1 MAIQKIVSSSFH
13 HKNHFKIQK
22 KSKKTLYVTLFL
34 TLFFALMELFGGLF
48 SNSLSL
54 VGDSFHMFSDV
65 LALGASMV
73 AIYFETKKPTEKFTY
88 GFLRLEVIVAFL
100 NGIVL
105 IFIATGMIYE
115 SVIRFFHPREID
127 FGSMFFIALIG
138 LIFNIV
144 ITWILFSS
152 TKKENNINI
161 KSAMLH
167 FLGDLL
173 NSVGVII
180 SSIIIYFTDFVYI
193 DIIMSIII
201 SVIVFIGGY
210 RIAKEAFF
218 ILMEAV
224 PSEVSLE
231 ILKNEIL
238 SIDGIENIHEL
249 HVWKNDN
256 EEISLTAHI
265 LLNNYE
271 RYNNYRIVNE
281 IKEKLSAHNILHM
294 TIQIENT
301 GINIHHSE

>member
-1 MAIQKIVSSSFH
+1 MTVQEMVSGSFH
-13 HKNHFKIQK
+13 HRNHFKIQK

-73 AIYFETKKPTEKFTY
+73 AIYFEAKKPTEKFTY
-88 GFLRLEVIVAFL
+88 GFLRLEVVVAFL
-100 NGIVL
+100 NGIILML
-105 IFIATGMIYE
+105 IAAGMIYE
-115 SVIRFFHPREID
+115 SVIRFFNPREID

-180 SSIIIYFTDFVYI
+180 SSIIIYFTNFIYI
-193 DIIMSIII
+193 DIIMSVVI
-201 SVIVFIGGY
+201 SVIIFTGGY
-210 RIAKEAFF
+210 KISKEAFF

-224 PSEVSLE
+224 PSEVDLNM
-231 ILKNEIL
+231 LRNEL
-238 SIDGIENIHEL
+238 LNIDGIKNIHEL

-256 EEISLTAHI
+256 EEISFTAHI
-265 LLNNYE
+265 LLDNYE
-271 RYNNYRIVNE
+271 KHNNYRIINE
-281 IKEKLSAHNILHM
+281 IKQKLAVYDIFHM
-294 TIQIENT
+294 TVQIENT
-301 GINIHHSE
+301 GINVH

>member
-1 MAIQKIVSSSFH
+1 MTVQEMVSGSFH
-13 HKNHFKIQK
+13 HRNHFKIQK

-73 AIYFETKKPTEKFTY
+73 AIYFEAKKPTEKFTY
-88 GFLRLEVIVAFL
+88 GFLRLEVVVAFL
-100 NGIVL
+100 NGIILML
-105 IFIATGMIYE
+105 ISVGMIYE
-115 SVIRFFHPREID
+115 SVIRFFNPREID

-180 SSIIIYFTDFVYI
+180 SSIIIYFTNFVYI
-193 DIIMSIII
+193 DIIMSVVI
-201 SVIVFIGGY
+201 SVIIFTGGY
-210 RIAKEAFF
+210 KISKEAFF

-224 PSEVSLE
+224 PSEVDLNM
-231 ILKNEIL
+231 LRNEL
-238 SIDGIENIHEL
+238 LNIDGIKNIHEL

-256 EEISLTAHI
+256 EEISFTAHI
-265 LLNNYE
+265 LLDNYE
-271 RYNNYRIVNE
+271 KHNNYRIINE
-281 IKEKLSAHNILHM
+281 IKEKLAVYDIFHM
-294 TIQIENT
+294 TVQIENT
-301 GINIHHSE
+301 GINVH

>member
-1 MAIQKIVSSSFH
+1 MTVQEMVGSSFH
-13 HKNHFKIQK
+13 HRNHFKIQK

-73 AIYFETKKPTEKFTY
+73 AIYFEAKKPTEKFTY
-88 GFLRLEVIVAFL
+88 GFLRLEVVVAFL

-105 IFIATGMIYE
+105 MLISVGMIYE
-115 SVIRFFHPREID
+115 SVIRFFNPKEID
-127 FGSMFFIALIG
+127 FGSMFFISLAG

-180 SSIIIYFTDFVYI
+180 SSIIIYFTNFVYI
-193 DIIMSIII
+193 DIIMSVVI
-201 SVIVFIGGY
+201 SVIIFTGGY
-210 RIAKEAFF
+210 KISKEAFF

-224 PSEVSLE
+224 PSEVDLNTLRKE
-231 ILKNEIL
+231 LLN
-238 SIDGIENIHEL
+238 IDGIKNIHEL

-256 EEISLTAHI
+256 EEISFTAHI
-265 LLNNYE
+265 LLDNYE
-271 RYNNYRIVNE
+271 KHNNYRIINE
-281 IKEKLSAHNILHM
+281 IKEKLTVYDIFHM
-294 TIQIENT
+294 TVQIENT
-301 GINIHHSE
+301 GINVH

>member
-1 MAIQKIVSSSFH
+1 MTVQEMVGSSFH
-13 HKNHFKIQK
+13 HRNHFKIQK

-73 AIYFETKKPTEKFTY
+73 AIYFEAKKPTEKFTY
-88 GFLRLEVIVAFL
+88 GFLRLEVVVAFL

-105 IFIATGMIYE
+105 MLIAAGMIYE
-115 SVIRFFHPREID
+115 SVIRFFNPRKID
-127 FGSMFFIALIG
+127 FGSMFFIALVG

-173 NSVGVII
+173 NSVGVVI
-180 SSIIIYFTDFVYI
+180 SSIIIYFTNFVYI
-193 DIIMSIII
+193 DIIMSVVI
-201 SVIVFIGGY
+201 SVIIFIGGY
-210 RIAKEAFF
+210 KISKEAFF

-224 PSEVSLE
+224 PSEVDLNM
-231 ILKNEIL
+231 LRNEL
-238 SIDGIENIHEL
+238 LNIDGIKNIHEL

-256 EEISLTAHI
+256 EEISFTAHI
-265 LLNNYE
+265 LLDNYE
-271 RYNNYRIVNE
+271 KHNNYRIINE
-281 IKEKLSAHNILHM
+281 IKQKLAVYDIFHM
-294 TIQIENT
+294 TVQIENT
-301 GINIHHSE
+301 GINVH

>member
-1 MAIQKIVSSSFH
+1 MTVQEMVGSSFH
-13 HKNHFKIQK
+13 HRNHFKIQK

-73 AIYFETKKPTEKFTY
+73 AIYFEAKKPTEKFTY
-88 GFLRLEVIVAFL
+88 GFLRLEVVVAFL
-100 NGIVL
+100 NGIILML
-105 IFIATGMIYE
+105 ISVGMIYE
-115 SVIRFFHPREID
+115 SVIRFFNPKEID
-127 FGSMFFIALIG
+127 FGSMFFISLVG

-193 DIIMSIII
+193 DIIMSVVI
-201 SVIVFIGGY
+201 SVIIFTGGY
-210 RIAKEAFF
+210 KISKEAFF

-224 PSEVSLE
+224 PSEIDLNT
-231 ILKNEIL
+231 LRNEL
-238 SIDGIENIHEL
+238 LNIDGIKNIHEL

-256 EEISLTAHI
+256 EEISFTAHI
-265 LLNNYE
+265 LLDNYE
-271 RYNNYRIVNE
+271 KHNNYRIINE
-281 IKEKLSAHNILHM
+281 IKQKLAVYDIFHM
-294 TIQIENT
+294 TVQIENT
-301 GINIHHSE
+301 GINVH

>member
-1 MAIQKIVSSSFH
+1 MTVQEMVSGSFH
-13 HKNHFKIQK
+13 HRNHFKIQK

-73 AIYFETKKPTEKFTY
+73 AIYFEAKKPTEKFTY
-88 GFLRLEVIVAFL
+88 GFLRLEVVVAFL

-105 IFIATGMIYE
+105 MLISVGMIYE
-115 SVIRFFHPREID
+115 SVIRFFNPREID

-180 SSIIIYFTDFVYI
+180 SSIIIYFTNFVYI
-193 DIIMSIII
+193 DIIMSVVI
-201 SVIVFIGGY
+201 SVIIFTGGY
-210 RIAKEAFF
+210 KISKEAFF

-224 PSEVSLE
+224 PSEVDLNTLRKE
-231 ILKNEIL
+231 LLN
-238 SIDGIENIHEL
+238 IDGIKNIHEL

-256 EEISLTAHI
+256 EEISFTAHI
-265 LLNNYE
+265 LLDNYE
-271 RYNNYRIVNE
+271 KHNNYRIINE
-281 IKEKLSAHNILHM
+281 IKEKLAVYDIFHM
-294 TIQIENT
+294 TVQIENT
-301 GINIHHSE
+301 GINVH

>member
-1 MAIQKIVSSSFH
+1 MTVQEMVGSSFH
-13 HKNHFKIQK
+13 HRNHFKIQK

-73 AIYFETKKPTEKFTY
+73 AIYFEAKKSTEKFTY
-88 GFLRLEVIVAFL
+88 GFLRLEVVVAFL

-105 IFIATGMIYE
+105 MLIAVGMIYE
-115 SVIRFFHPREID
+115 SVIRFFNPREID

-180 SSIIIYFTDFVYI
+180 SSIIIYFTDFMYI
-193 DIIMSIII
+193 DIIMSVVI
-201 SVIVFIGGY
+201 SVIIFTGGY
-210 RIAKEAFF
+210 KISKEAFF

-224 PSEVSLE
+224 PSEVDLNT
-231 ILKNEIL
+231 LRNEL
-238 SIDGIENIHEL
+238 LNIDGIKNIHEL

-256 EEISLTAHI
+256 EEISFTAHI
-265 LLNNYE
+265 LLDNYE
-271 RYNNYRIVNE
+271 KHNNYRIINE
-281 IKEKLSAHNILHM
+281 IKEKLTVYDIFHM
-294 TIQIENT
+294 TAQIENT
-301 GINIHHSE
+301 GINIH

>member
-1 MAIQKIVSSSFH
+1 MTVQEMVGSSFH
-13 HKNHFKIQK
+13 HRNHFKIQK

-73 AIYFETKKPTEKFTY
+73 AIYFEAKKSTEKFTY
-88 GFLRLEVIVAFL
+88 GFLRLEVVVAFL

-105 IFIATGMIYE
+105 MLIAVGMIYE
-115 SVIRFFHPREID
+115 SVIRFFNPREID

-173 NSVGVII
+173 NSVGVVI
-180 SSIIIYFTDFVYI
+180 SSIIIYFTNFIYI
-193 DIIMSIII
+193 DIIMSVVI
-201 SVIVFIGGY
+201 SVIIFIGGY
-210 RIAKEAFF
+210 KISKEAFF

-224 PSEVSLE
+224 PSEINLNT
-231 ILKNEIL
+231 LRNEL
-238 SIDGIENIHEL
+238 LNIDGIKNIHEL

-256 EEISLTAHI
+256 EEISFTAHI
-265 LLNNYE
+265 LLDNYE
-271 RYNNYRIVNE
+271 KHNNYRIINE
-281 IKEKLSAHNILHM
+281 IKEKLTVYDIFHM
-294 TIQIENT
+294 TVQIENT
-301 GINIHHSE
+301 GINVH

>member
-1 MAIQKIVSSSFH
+1 MTVQKMVSGSFH
-13 HKNHFKIQK
+13 HRNHFKIQK

-73 AIYFETKKPTEKFTY
+73 AIYFEAKKPTEKFTY
-88 GFLRLEVIVAFL
+88 GFLRLEVVVAFL

-105 IFIATGMIYE
+105 MLIAVGMIYE
-115 SVIRFFHPREID
+115 SVIRFFNPREID

-180 SSIIIYFTDFVYI
+180 SSIIIYFTNFVYI
-193 DIIMSIII
+193 DIIMSVLI
-201 SVIVFIGGY
+201 SVIIFTGGY
-210 RIAKEAFF
+210 KISKEAFF

-224 PSEVSLE
+224 PSEINLSALR
-231 ILKNEIL
+231 NEL
-238 SIDGIENIHEL
+238 LNIDGIKNIHEF
-249 HVWKNDN
+249 HIWKNDN
-256 EEISLTAHI
+256 EEISFTAHI
-265 LLNNYE
+265 LLDNYE
-271 RYNNYRIVNE
+271 KHNNYRIINE
-281 IKEKLSAHNILHM
+281 IKQKLALYDIFHM
-294 TIQIENT
+294 TVQIENT
-301 GINIHHSE
+301 GINVH

>member
-1 MAIQKIVSSSFH
+1 MTVQEMVGSSFH
-13 HKNHFKIQK
+13 HRNHFKIQK

-73 AIYFETKKPTEKFTY
+73 AIYFEAKKPTEKFTY
-88 GFLRLEVIVAFL
+88 GFLRLEVVVAFL

-105 IFIATGMIYE
+105 MLIAVGMIYE
-115 SVIRFFHPREID
+115 SVIRFFNPREID
-127 FGSMFFIALIG
+127 FGSMFFIALVG

-173 NSVGVII
+173 NSVGVVI
-180 SSIIIYFTDFVYI
+180 SSIIIYFTNFIYI
-193 DIIMSIII
+193 DIIMSVVI
-201 SVIVFIGGY
+201 SVIIFTGGY
-210 RIAKEAFF
+210 KISKEAFF

-224 PSEVSLE
+224 PSEVDLNM
-231 ILKNEIL
+231 LRNEL
-238 SIDGIENIHEL
+238 LNIDGIKNIHEF
-249 HVWKNDN
+249 HIWKNDN
-256 EEISLTAHI
+256 EEISFTAHI
-265 LLNNYE
+265 LLDNYE
-271 RYNNYRIVNE
+271 KHNNYRIINE
-281 IKEKLSAHNILHM
+281 IKQKLAVYDIFHM
-294 TIQIENT
+294 TVQIENT
-301 GINIHHSE
+301 GINVH

>member
-1 MAIQKIVSSSFH
+1 MTVREMVGSSFH
-13 HKNHFKIQK
+13 HRNHFKIQK

-73 AIYFETKKPTEKFTY
+73 AIYFEAKKPTEKFTY
-88 GFLRLEVIVAFL
+88 GFLRLEVVVAFL

-105 IFIATGMIYE
+105 MLISVGMIYE
-115 SVIRFFHPREID
+115 SVIRFFNPREID

-180 SSIIIYFTDFVYI
+180 SSIIIYFTNFVYI
-193 DIIMSIII
+193 DIIMSVVI
-201 SVIVFIGGY
+201 SVIIFIGGY
-210 RIAKEAFF
+210 KISKEAFF

-224 PSEVSLE
+224 PSEIDLNTLRKE
-231 ILKNEIL
+231 LLN
-238 SIDGIENIHEL
+238 IDGIKNIHEL

-256 EEISLTAHI
+256 EEISFTAHI
-265 LLNNYE
+265 LLDNYE
-271 RYNNYRIVNE
+271 KHNNYRIINE
-281 IKEKLSAHNILHM
+281 IKEKLTVYDIFHM
-294 TIQIENT
+294 TVQIENT
-301 GINIHHSE
+301 GINVH

>member
-1 MAIQKIVSSSFH
+1 
-13 HKNHFKIQK
+13 
-22 KSKKTLYVTLFL
+22 
-34 TLFFALMELFGGLF
+34 
-48 SNSLSL
+48 
-54 VGDSFHMFSDV
+54 
-65 LALGASMV
+65 
-73 AIYFETKKPTEKFTY
+73 
-88 GFLRLEVIVAFL
+88 
-100 NGIVL
+100 
-105 IFIATGMIYE
+105 
-115 SVIRFFHPREID
+115 
-127 FGSMFFIALIG
+127 
-138 LIFNIV
+138 
-144 ITWILFSS
+144 
-152 TKKENNINI
+152 
-161 KSAMLH
+161 MLH

-231 ILKNEIL
+231 TLKNEIL

-281 IKEKLSAHNILHM
+281 IKEKMSAHNILHM
-294 TIQIENT
+294 TVQIEDT
-301 GINIHHSE
+301 EINIHHSE

>member
-1 MAIQKIVSSSFH
+1 MTVQEMVSGSFH
-13 HKNHFKIQK
+13 HRNHFKIQK

-73 AIYFETKKPTEKFTY
+73 AIYFEAKKPTEKFTY
-88 GFLRLEVIVAFL
+88 GFLRLEVVVAFL

-105 IFIATGMIYE
+105 MLISVGMIYE
-115 SVIRFFHPREID
+115 SVIRFFNPREID
-127 FGSMFFIALIG
+127 FRSMFFIALIG

-180 SSIIIYFTDFVYI
+180 SSIIIYFTNFVYI
-193 DIIMSIII
+193 DIIMSVVI
-201 SVIVFIGGY
+201 SVIIFIGGY
-210 RIAKEAFF
+210 KISKEAFF

-224 PSEVSLE
+224 PSEIDLNT
-231 ILKNEIL
+231 LRNEL
-238 SIDGIENIHEL
+238 LNIDGIKNIHEL

-256 EEISLTAHI
+256 EEISFTAHI
-265 LLNNYE
+265 LLDNYE
-271 RYNNYRIVNE
+271 KHNNYRIINE
-281 IKEKLSAHNILHM
+281 IKEKLAVYDIFHM
-294 TIQIENT
+294 TVQIENT
-301 GINIHHSE
+301 GINVH

>member
-1 MAIQKIVSSSFH
+1 MTVQEMVGSSFH
-13 HKNHFKIQK
+13 HRNHFKIQK

-73 AIYFETKKPTEKFTY
+73 AIYFEAKKPTEKFTY
-88 GFLRLEVIVAFL
+88 GFLRLEVVVAFL
-100 NGIVL
+100 NGIILML
-105 IFIATGMIYE
+105 IAAGMIYE
-115 SVIRFFHPREID
+115 SVIRFFNPRKID
-127 FGSMFFIALIG
+127 FGSMFFIALVG

-173 NSVGVII
+173 NSVGVVI
-180 SSIIIYFTDFVYI
+180 SSIIIYFTNFIYI
-193 DIIMSIII
+193 DIIMSVVI
-201 SVIVFIGGY
+201 SVIIFTGGY
-210 RIAKEAFF
+210 KISKEAFF

-224 PSEVSLE
+224 PSEINLSALR
-231 ILKNEIL
+231 NEL
-238 SIDGIENIHEL
+238 LNIDGIKNIHEL

-256 EEISLTAHI
+256 EEISFTAHI
-265 LLNNYE
+265 LLDNYE
-271 RYNNYRIVNE
+271 KHNNYRIINE
-281 IKEKLSAHNILHM
+281 IKEKLAVYDIFHM
-294 TIQIENT
+294 TVQIENT
-301 GINIHHSE
+301 GINVH

>member
-1 MAIQKIVSSSFH
+1 MTVQEMVSGSFH
-13 HKNHFKIQK
+13 HRNHFKIQK

-73 AIYFETKKPTEKFTY
+73 AIYFEAKKPTEKFTY
-88 GFLRLEVIVAFL
+88 GFLRLEVVVAFL

-105 IFIATGMIYE
+105 MLISVGMIYE
-115 SVIRFFHPREID
+115 SVIRFFNPKEID
-127 FGSMFFIALIG
+127 FGSMFFISLVG

-180 SSIIIYFTDFVYI
+180 SSIIIYFTNFVYI
-193 DIIMSIII
+193 DIIMSVVI
-201 SVIVFIGGY
+201 SVIIFTGGY
-210 RIAKEAFF
+210 KISKEAFF

-224 PSEVSLE
+224 PSEVDLNT
-231 ILKNEIL
+231 LRNEL
-238 SIDGIENIHEL
+238 LNIDGIKNIHEL
-249 HVWKNDN
+249 HIWKNDN
-256 EEISLTAHI
+256 EEISFTAHI
-265 LLNNYE
+265 LLDNYE
-271 RYNNYRIVNE
+271 KHNNYRIINE
-281 IKEKLSAHNILHM
+281 IKEKLAVYDIFHM
-294 TIQIENT
+294 TVQIENT
-301 GINIHHSE
+301 GINVH

>member
-1 MAIQKIVSSSFH
+1 MTVQKMVSGSFH
-13 HKNHFKIQK
+13 HRNHFKIQK

-73 AIYFETKKPTEKFTY
+73 AIYFEAKKPTEKFTY
-88 GFLRLEVIVAFL
+88 GFLRLEVVVAFL

-105 IFIATGMIYE
+105 MLIAVGMIYE
-115 SVIRFFHPREID
+115 SVIRFFNPREID

-180 SSIIIYFTDFVYI
+180 SSIIIYFTNFVYI
-193 DIIMSIII
+193 DIIMSVLI
-201 SVIVFIGGY
+201 SVIIFTGGY
-210 RIAKEAFF
+210 KISKEAFF
-218 ILMEAV
+218 ILMEVV
-224 PSEVSLE
+224 PSEVDLNM
-231 ILKNEIL
+231 LRNEL
-238 SIDGIENIHEL
+238 LNIDGIKNIHEF
-249 HVWKNDN
+249 HIWKNDN
-256 EEISLTAHI
+256 EEISFTAHI
-265 LLNNYE
+265 LLDNYE
-271 RYNNYRIVNE
+271 KHNNYRIINE
-281 IKEKLSAHNILHM
+281 IKEKLAVYDIFHM
-294 TIQIENT
+294 TVQIENT
-301 GINIHHSE
+301 GINVH

>member
-1 MAIQKIVSSSFH
+1 MTVQEMVSGSFH
-13 HKNHFKIQK
+13 HRNHFKIQK

-73 AIYFETKKPTEKFTY
+73 AIYFEAKKPTEKFTY
-88 GFLRLEVIVAFL
+88 GFLRLEVVVAFL

-105 IFIATGMIYE
+105 MLISVGMIYE
-115 SVIRFFHPREID
+115 SVIRFFNPREID

-180 SSIIIYFTDFVYI
+180 SSIIIYFTNFVYI
-193 DIIMSIII
+193 DIIMSVVI
-201 SVIVFIGGY
+201 SVIIFIGGY
-210 RIAKEAFF
+210 KISKEAFF

-224 PSEVSLE
+224 PSEIDLNT
-231 ILKNEIL
+231 LRNEL
-238 SIDGIENIHEL
+238 LNIDGIKNIHEL

-256 EEISLTAHI
+256 EEISFTAHI
-265 LLNNYE
+265 LLDNYE
-271 RYNNYRIVNE
+271 KHNNYRIINE
-281 IKEKLSAHNILHM
+281 IKEKLTVYDIFHM
-294 TIQIENT
+294 TVQIENT
-301 GINIHHSE
+301 GINVH

>member
-1 MAIQKIVSSSFH
+1 MTVQEMVNGSFH
-13 HKNHFKIQK
+13 HRNHFKIQK

-73 AIYFETKKPTEKFTY
+73 AIYFEAKKPTKKFTY
-88 GFLRLEVIVAFL
+88 GFLRLEVVVAFL

-105 IFIATGMIYE
+105 MLIAVGMIYE
-115 SVIRFFHPREID
+115 SVIRFFNPREID

-193 DIIMSIII
+193 DIIMSVVI
-201 SVIVFIGGY
+201 SVIIFTGGY
-210 RIAKEAFF
+210 RISKEAFF

-224 PSEVSLE
+224 PSEIDLNT
-231 ILKNEIL
+231 LRNEL
-238 SIDGIENIHEL
+238 LNIDGIKNIHEL

-256 EEISLTAHI
+256 EEISFTAHI
-265 LLNNYE
+265 LLDNYE
-271 RYNNYRIVNE
+271 KHNNYRIINE
-281 IKEKLSAHNILHM
+281 IKEKLAVYDIFHM
-294 TIQIENT
+294 TVQIENT
-301 GINIHHSE
+301 GINVH

>member
-1 MAIQKIVSSSFH
+1 MTVQKMVSGSFH
-13 HKNHFKIQK
+13 HRNHFKIQK

-73 AIYFETKKPTEKFTY
+73 AIYFEAKKPTEKFTY
-88 GFLRLEVIVAFL
+88 GFLRLEVVVAFL

-105 IFIATGMIYE
+105 MLIAVGMIYE
-115 SVIRFFHPREID
+115 SVIRFFNPREID
-127 FGSMFFIALIG
+127 FGSMFFIALTG

-180 SSIIIYFTDFVYI
+180 SSIIIYFTNFVYI
-193 DIIMSIII
+193 DIIMSVLI
-201 SVIVFIGGY
+201 SVIIFTGGY
-210 RIAKEAFF
+210 KISKEAFF
-218 ILMEAV
+218 ILMEVV
-224 PSEVSLE
+224 PSEVDLNM
-231 ILKNEIL
+231 LRNEL
-238 SIDGIENIHEL
+238 LNIDGIKNIHEL

-256 EEISLTAHI
+256 EEISFTAHI
-265 LLNNYE
+265 LLDNYE
-271 RYNNYRIVNE
+271 KHNNYRIINE
-281 IKEKLSAHNILHM
+281 IKQKLAVYDIFHM
-294 TIQIENT
+294 TVQIENT
-301 GINIHHSE
+301 GINVH

>member
-1 MAIQKIVSSSFH
+1 MTVQEMVSGSFH
-13 HKNHFKIQK
+13 HRNHFKIQK

-73 AIYFETKKPTEKFTY
+73 AIYFEAKKPTEKFTY
-88 GFLRLEVIVAFL
+88 GFLRLEVVVAFL
-100 NGIVL
+100 NGIILML
-105 IFIATGMIYE
+105 IAVGMIYE
-115 SVIRFFHPREID
+115 SVIRFFNPRVID
-127 FGSMFFIALIG
+127 FGSMFFIALIR

-144 ITWILFSS
+144 ITWSLFSS

-193 DIIMSIII
+193 DIIMSVVI
-201 SVIVFIGGY
+201 SVIIFTGGY
-210 RIAKEAFF
+210 KISKEAFF

-224 PSEVSLE
+224 PSEVDLNM
-231 ILKNEIL
+231 LRNEL
-238 SIDGIENIHEL
+238 LNIDGIKNIHEL

-256 EEISLTAHI
+256 EEISFTAHI
-265 LLNNYE
+265 LLDNYE
-271 RYNNYRIVNE
+271 KHNNYRIINE
-281 IKEKLSAHNILHM
+281 IKEKLAVYDIFHM
-294 TIQIENT
+294 TVQIENT
-301 GINIHHSE
+301 GINVH

>member
-1 MAIQKIVSSSFH
+1 MTVQEMVGSSFH
-13 HKNHFKIQK
+13 HRNHFKIQK

-88 GFLRLEVIVAFL
+88 GFLRLEVVVAFL

-105 IFIATGMIYE
+105 MLISVGMIYE
-115 SVIRFFHPREID
+115 SVIRFFNPREID

-180 SSIIIYFTDFVYI
+180 SSIIIYFTNFVYI
-193 DIIMSIII
+193 DIIMSIVI
-201 SVIVFIGGY
+201 SVIIFTGGY
-210 RIAKEAFF
+210 KISKEAFF

-224 PSEVSLE
+224 PSEINLSALR
-231 ILKNEIL
+231 NEL
-238 SIDGIENIHEL
+238 LNIDGIKNIHEL

-256 EEISLTAHI
+256 EEISFTAHI
-265 LLNNYE
+265 LLDNYE
-271 RYNNYRIVNE
+271 KHNNYRIINK
-281 IKEKLSAHNILHM
+281 IKEKLAVYDIFHM
-294 TIQIENT
+294 TVQIENT
-301 GINIHHSE
+301 GINVH

>member
-1 MAIQKIVSSSFH
+1 MTVQEMVGSSFH
-13 HKNHFKIQK
+13 HRNHFKIQK

-73 AIYFETKKPTEKFTY
+73 AIYFEAKKPTEKFTY
-88 GFLRLEVIVAFL
+88 GFLRLEVVVAFL

-105 IFIATGMIYE
+105 MLISVGMIYE
-115 SVIRFFHPREID
+115 SVIRFFNPREID

-144 ITWILFSS
+144 ITCILFSS

-180 SSIIIYFTDFVYI
+180 SSIIIYFTNFVYI
-193 DIIMSIII
+193 DIIMSVVI
-201 SVIVFIGGY
+201 SVIIFTGGY
-210 RIAKEAFF
+210 KISKEAFF

-224 PSEVSLE
+224 PSEVDLNM
-231 ILKNEIL
+231 LRNEL
-238 SIDGIENIHEL
+238 LNIDGIKNIHEL

-256 EEISLTAHI
+256 EEISFTAHI
-265 LLNNYE
+265 LLDNYE
-271 RYNNYRIVNE
+271 KHNNYRIINE
-281 IKEKLSAHNILHM
+281 IKKKLTVYDIFHM
-294 TIQIENT
+294 TVQIENT
-301 GINIHHSE
+301 GINVH

>member
-1 MAIQKIVSSSFH
+1 MTVQEMVSGSFH
-13 HKNHFKIQK
+13 HRNHFKIQK

-73 AIYFETKKPTEKFTY
+73 AIYFEAKKPTEKFTY
-88 GFLRLEVIVAFL
+88 GFLRLEVVVAFL

-105 IFIATGMIYE
+105 MLIAVGMIYE
-115 SVIRFFHPREID
+115 SVIRFFNPKEID
-127 FGSMFFIALIG
+127 FGSMFFIALAG

-180 SSIIIYFTDFVYI
+180 SSIIIYFTNFVYI
-193 DIIMSIII
+193 DIIMSVVI
-201 SVIVFIGGY
+201 SVIIFIGGY
-210 RIAKEAFF
+210 KISKEAFF

-224 PSEVSLE
+224 PSEVDLNM
-231 ILKNEIL
+231 LRNEL
-238 SIDGIENIHEL
+238 LNIDGIKNIHEL

-256 EEISLTAHI
+256 EEISFTAHI
-265 LLNNYE
+265 LLDNYE
-271 RYNNYRIVNE
+271 KHNNYRIINE
-281 IKEKLSAHNILHM
+281 IKQKLAVYDIFHM
-294 TIQIENT
+294 TVQIENT
-301 GINIHHSE
+301 GINVH

>member
-1 MAIQKIVSSSFH
+1 MTVQKMVSGSFH
-13 HKNHFKIQK
+13 HRNHFKIQK

-73 AIYFETKKPTEKFTY
+73 AIYFEAKKPTEKFTY
-88 GFLRLEVIVAFL
+88 GFLRLEVVVAFL

-105 IFIATGMIYE
+105 MLIAVGMIYE
-115 SVIRFFHPREID
+115 SVIRFFNPREID

-144 ITWILFSS
+144 ITWILFFS

-180 SSIIIYFTDFVYI
+180 SSIIIYFTNFVYI
-193 DIIMSIII
+193 DIIMSVVI
-201 SVIVFIGGY
+201 SVIIFTGGY
-210 RIAKEAFF
+210 KISKEAFF

-224 PSEVSLE
+224 PSEVDLNT
-231 ILKNEIL
+231 LRNEL
-238 SIDGIENIHEL
+238 LNIDGIKNIHEL
-249 HVWKNDN
+249 HIWKNDN
-256 EEISLTAHI
+256 EEISFTAHI
-265 LLNNYE
+265 LLDNYE
-271 RYNNYRIVNE
+271 KHNNYRIINE
-281 IKEKLSAHNILHM
+281 IKEKLAVYDIFHM
-294 TIQIENT
+294 TVQIENT
-301 GINIHHSE
+301 GINVH

>member
-1 MAIQKIVSSSFH
+1 MTVQEMVGISFH
-13 HKNHFKIQK
+13 HRNHFKIQK

-73 AIYFETKKPTEKFTY
+73 AIYFEAKKPTEKFTY
-88 GFLRLEVIVAFL
+88 GFLRLEVVVAFL

-105 IFIATGMIYE
+105 MLIAVGMIYE
-115 SVIRFFHPREID
+115 SVIRFFNPREID

-180 SSIIIYFTDFVYI
+180 SSIIIYFTNFVYI
-193 DIIMSIII
+193 DIIMSVLI
-201 SVIVFIGGY
+201 SVIIFTGGY
-210 RIAKEAFF
+210 KISKEAFF
-218 ILMEAV
+218 ILMEVV
-224 PSEVSLE
+224 PSEVDLNM
-231 ILKNEIL
+231 LRNEL
-238 SIDGIENIHEL
+238 LNIDGIKNIHEF
-249 HVWKNDN
+249 HIWKNDN
-256 EEISLTAHI
+256 EEISFTAHI
-265 LLNNYE
+265 LLDNYE
-271 RYNNYRIVNE
+271 KHNNYRIINE
-281 IKEKLSAHNILHM
+281 IKEKLAVYDIFHM
-294 TIQIENT
+294 TVQIENT
-301 GINIHHSE
+301 GINVH

>member
-1 MAIQKIVSSSFH
+1 MTVQEMVGSSFH
-13 HKNHFKIQK
+13 HRNHFKIQK

-73 AIYFETKKPTEKFTY
+73 AIYFEAKKPTEKFTY
-88 GFLRLEVIVAFL
+88 GFLRLEVVVAFL

-105 IFIATGMIYE
+105 MLISVGMIYE
-115 SVIRFFHPREID
+115 SVIRFFNPKEID
-127 FGSMFFIALIG
+127 FGSMFFISLVG

-193 DIIMSIII
+193 DIIMSVVI
-201 SVIVFIGGY
+201 SVIIFTGGY
-210 RIAKEAFF
+210 RISKEAFF

-224 PSEVSLE
+224 PSEVDLNT
-231 ILKNEIL
+231 LRNEL
-238 SIDGIENIHEL
+238 LNIDGIKNIHEL

-256 EEISLTAHI
+256 EEISFTAHI
-265 LLNNYE
+265 LLDNYE
-271 RYNNYRIVNE
+271 KHNNYRIINE
-281 IKEKLSAHNILHM
+281 IKEKLVLYNIFHM
-294 TIQIENT
+294 TVQIENT
-301 GINIHHSE
+301 GINVH

>member
-1 MAIQKIVSSSFH
+1 MTVQEMVGSSFH
-13 HKNHFKIQK
+13 HRNHFKIQK

-73 AIYFETKKPTEKFTY
+73 AIYFEAKKPTEKFTY
-88 GFLRLEVIVAFL
+88 GFLRLEVVVAFL

-105 IFIATGMIYE
+105 MLIAVGMIYE
-115 SVIRFFHPREID
+115 SVIRFFNPREID

-180 SSIIIYFTDFVYI
+180 SSIIIYFTNFVYI
-193 DIIMSIII
+193 DIIMSVVI
-201 SVIVFIGGY
+201 SVIIFIGGY
-210 RIAKEAFF
+210 KISKEAFF

-224 PSEVSLE
+224 PSEVDLNM
-231 ILKNEIL
+231 LRNEL
-238 SIDGIENIHEL
+238 LNIDGIKNIHEL

-256 EEISLTAHI
+256 EEISFTAHI
-265 LLNNYE
+265 LLDNYE
-271 RYNNYRIVNE
+271 KHNNYRIINE
-281 IKEKLSAHNILHM
+281 IKEKLALYDIFHM
-294 TIQIENT
+294 TVQIENT
-301 GINIHHSE
+301 GINVH

>member
-1 MAIQKIVSSSFH
+1 MTVQEMVGSSFH
-13 HKNHFKIQK
+13 HRNHFKIQK

-73 AIYFETKKPTEKFTY
+73 AIYFEAKKPTEKFTY
-88 GFLRLEVIVAFL
+88 GFLRLEVVVAFL
-100 NGIVL
+100 NGIILML
-105 IFIATGMIYE
+105 IAAGMIYE
-115 SVIRFFHPREID
+115 SVIRFFNPREID
-127 FGSMFFIALIG
+127 FGSMFFIALVG

-180 SSIIIYFTDFVYI
+180 SSIIIYFTNFVYI
-193 DIIMSIII
+193 DIIMSVVI
-201 SVIVFIGGY
+201 SVIIFTGGY
-210 RIAKEAFF
+210 KISKEAFF

-224 PSEVSLE
+224 PSEVDLNTLRKE
-231 ILKNEIL
+231 LLN
-238 SIDGIENIHEL
+238 IDGIKNIHEL

-256 EEISLTAHI
+256 EEISFTAHI
-265 LLNNYE
+265 LLDNYE
-271 RYNNYRIVNE
+271 KHNNYRIINE
-281 IKEKLSAHNILHM
+281 IKQKLAVYDIFHM
-294 TIQIENT
+294 TVQIENT
-301 GINIHHSE
+301 GINVH

>member
-1 MAIQKIVSSSFH
+1 MTVREMVGSSFH
-13 HKNHFKIQK
+13 HRNHFKIQK

-73 AIYFETKKPTEKFTY
+73 AIYFEAKKPTEKFTY
-88 GFLRLEVIVAFL
+88 GFLRLEVVVAFL

-105 IFIATGMIYE
+105 MLIAVGMIYE
-115 SVIRFFHPREID
+115 SVIRFFNPREID

-180 SSIIIYFTDFVYI
+180 SSIIIYFTNFVYI
-193 DIIMSIII
+193 DIIMSIVI
-201 SVIVFIGGY
+201 SVIIFTGGY
-210 RIAKEAFF
+210 KISKEAFF

-224 PSEVSLE
+224 PSEINLSALR
-231 ILKNEIL
+231 NEL
-238 SIDGIENIHEL
+238 LNIDGIKNIHEL

-256 EEISLTAHI
+256 EEISFTAHI
-265 LLNNYE
+265 LLDNYE
-271 RYNNYRIVNE
+271 KHNNYRIINE
-281 IKEKLSAHNILHM
+281 IKEKLAVYDIFHM
-294 TIQIENT
+294 TVQIENT
-301 GINIHHSE
+301 GINVH

>member
-1 MAIQKIVSSSFH
+1 MTVQEMVSGSFH
-13 HKNHFKIQK
+13 HRNHFKIQK

-73 AIYFETKKPTEKFTY
+73 AIYFEAKKPTEKFTY
-88 GFLRLEVIVAFL
+88 GFLRLEVVVAFL
-100 NGIVL
+100 NGIILML
-105 IFIATGMIYE
+105 IAAGMIYE
-115 SVIRFFHPREID
+115 SVIRFFNPKEID

-173 NSVGVII
+173 NSVGVVI
-180 SSIIIYFTDFVYI
+180 SSIIIYFTNFVYI
-193 DIIMSIII
+193 DIIMSVVI
-201 SVIVFIGGY
+201 SVIIFTGGY
-210 RIAKEAFF
+210 KISKEAFF

-224 PSEVSLE
+224 PSEVDLNM
-231 ILKNEIL
+231 LRNEL
-238 SIDGIENIHEL
+238 LNIDGIKNIHEL

-256 EEISLTAHI
+256 EEISFTAHI
-265 LLNNYE
+265 LLDNYE
-271 RYNNYRIVNE
+271 KHNNYRIINE
-281 IKEKLSAHNILHM
+281 IKEKLAVYDIFHM
-294 TIQIENT
+294 TVQIENT
-301 GINIHHSE
+301 GINVH

>member
-1 MAIQKIVSSSFH
+1 MTVQEMVGSSFH
-13 HKNHFKIQK
+13 HRNHFKIQK

-73 AIYFETKKPTEKFTY
+73 AIYFEAKKPTEKFTY
-88 GFLRLEVIVAFL
+88 GFLRLEVVVAFL

-105 IFIATGMIYE
+105 MLISAGMIYE
-115 SVIRFFHPREID
+115 SVIRFFNPREID
-127 FGSMFFIALIG
+127 FGSMFFIALVG

-180 SSIIIYFTDFVYI
+180 SSIIIYFTNFVYI
-193 DIIMSIII
+193 DIIMSVVI
-201 SVIVFIGGY
+201 SVIIFTGGY
-210 RIAKEAFF
+210 KISKEAFF

-224 PSEVSLE
+224 PSEVDLNTLRKE
-231 ILKNEIL
+231 LLN
-238 SIDGIENIHEL
+238 IDGIKNIHEL

-256 EEISLTAHI
+256 EEISFTAHI
-265 LLNNYE
+265 LLDNYE
-271 RYNNYRIVNE
+271 KHNNYRIINE
-281 IKEKLSAHNILHM
+281 IKEKLTVYDIFHM
-294 TIQIENT
+294 TVQIENT
-301 GINIHHSE
+301 GINVH

>member
-1 MAIQKIVSSSFH
+1 MTVQKMVSGSFH
-13 HKNHFKIQK
+13 HRNHFKIQK

-73 AIYFETKKPTEKFTY
+73 AIYFEAKKPTEKFTY
-88 GFLRLEVIVAFL
+88 GFLRLEVVVAFL

-105 IFIATGMIYE
+105 MLIAVGMIYE
-115 SVIRFFHPREID
+115 SVIRFFNPREID

-180 SSIIIYFTDFVYI
+180 SSIIIYFTNFVYI
-193 DIIMSIII
+193 DIIMSVVI
-201 SVIVFIGGY
+201 SVIIFTGGY
-210 RIAKEAFF
+210 KISKEAFF

-224 PSEVSLE
+224 PSEVDLNTLRKE
-231 ILKNEIL
+231 LLN
-238 SIDGIENIHEL
+238 IDGIKNIHEL

-256 EEISLTAHI
+256 EEISFTAHI
-265 LLNNYE
+265 LLDNYE
-271 RYNNYRIVNE
+271 KHNNYRIINE
-281 IKEKLSAHNILHM
+281 IKEKLTVYDIFHM
-294 TIQIENT
+294 TVQIENT
-301 GINIHHSE
+301 GINVH

>member
-1 MAIQKIVSSSFH
+1 MTVQEMVSGSFH
-13 HKNHFKIQK
+13 HRNHFKIQK

-73 AIYFETKKPTEKFTY
+73 AIYFEAKKPTEKFTY
-88 GFLRLEVIVAFL
+88 GFLRLEVVVAFL

-105 IFIATGMIYE
+105 MLISVGMIYE
-115 SVIRFFHPREID
+115 SVIRFFNPKEID
-127 FGSMFFIALIG
+127 FGSMFFISLVG

-180 SSIIIYFTDFVYI
+180 SSIIIYFTNFVYI
-193 DIIMSIII
+193 DIIMSVVI
-201 SVIVFIGGY
+201 SVIIFIGGY
-210 RIAKEAFF
+210 KISKEAFF

-224 PSEVSLE
+224 PSEIDLNT
-231 ILKNEIL
+231 LRNEL
-238 SIDGIENIHEL
+238 LNIDGIKNIHEL

-256 EEISLTAHI
+256 EEISFTAHI
-265 LLNNYE
+265 LLDNYE
-271 RYNNYRIVNE
+271 KHNNYRIINE
-281 IKEKLSAHNILHM
+281 IKEKLAVYDIFHM
-294 TIQIENT
+294 TVQIENT
-301 GINIHHSE
+301 GINVH

>member
-1 MAIQKIVSSSFH
+1 MTVQEMVGSSFH
-13 HKNHFKIQK
+13 HRNHFKIQK

-73 AIYFETKKPTEKFTY
+73 AIYFEAKKPTEKFTY
-88 GFLRLEVIVAFL
+88 GFLRLEVVVAFL

-105 IFIATGMIYE
+105 MLISVGMIYE
-115 SVIRFFHPREID
+115 SVIRFFNPKEID
-127 FGSMFFIALIG
+127 FGSMFFISLVG

-180 SSIIIYFTDFVYI
+180 SSIIIYFTNFVYI
-193 DIIMSIII
+193 DIIMSVIISIII
-201 SVIVFIGGY
+201 FTGGY
-210 RIAKEAFF
+210 KISKEAFF

-224 PSEVSLE
+224 PSEVDLNTLRKE
-231 ILKNEIL
+231 LLN
-238 SIDGIENIHEL
+238 IDGIKNIHEL

-256 EEISLTAHI
+256 EEISFTAHI
-265 LLNNYE
+265 LLDNYE
-271 RYNNYRIVNE
+271 KHNNYRIINE
-281 IKEKLSAHNILHM
+281 IKEKLTVYDIFHM
-294 TIQIENT
+294 TVQIENT
-301 GINIHHSE
+301 GINVH

>member
-1 MAIQKIVSSSFH
+1 MTVQEMVNGSFH
-13 HKNHFKIQK
+13 HRNHFKIQK

-73 AIYFETKKPTEKFTY
+73 AIYFEAKKPTEKFTY
-88 GFLRLEVIVAFL
+88 GFLRLEVVVAFL

-105 IFIATGMIYE
+105 MLIAVGMIYE
-115 SVIRFFHPREID
+115 SVIRFFNPREID

-180 SSIIIYFTDFVYI
+180 SSIIIYFTNFVYI
-193 DIIMSIII
+193 DIIMSVVI
-201 SVIVFIGGY
+201 SVIIFIGGY
-210 RIAKEAFF
+210 KISKEAFF

-224 PSEVSLE
+224 PSEIYLNT
-231 ILKNEIL
+231 LRNEL
-238 SIDGIENIHEL
+238 LNIDGIKNIHEL

-256 EEISLTAHI
+256 EEISFTAHI
-265 LLNNYE
+265 LLDNYE
-271 RYNNYRIVNE
+271 KHNNYRIINE
-281 IKEKLSAHNILHM
+281 IKEKLTVYDIFHM
-294 TIQIENT
+294 TVQIENT
-301 GINIHHSE
+301 GINVH

>member
-1 MAIQKIVSSSFH
+1 MTVQEMVGISFH
-13 HKNHFKIQK
+13 HRNHFKIQK

-73 AIYFETKKPTEKFTY
+73 AIYFEAKKPTEKFTY
-88 GFLRLEVIVAFL
+88 GFLRLEVVVAFL

-105 IFIATGMIYE
+105 MLIAVGMIYE
-115 SVIRFFHPREID
+115 SVIRFFNPREID

-180 SSIIIYFTDFVYI
+180 SSIIIYFTNFVYI
-193 DIIMSIII
+193 DIIMSVVI
-201 SVIVFIGGY
+201 SVIIFIGGY
-210 RIAKEAFF
+210 KISKEAFF

-224 PSEVSLE
+224 PSEVDLNT
-231 ILKNEIL
+231 LRNEL
-238 SIDGIENIHEL
+238 LNIDGIKNIHEL

-256 EEISLTAHI
+256 EEISFTAHI
-265 LLNNYE
+265 LLDNYE
-271 RYNNYRIVNE
+271 KHNNYRIINE
-281 IKEKLSAHNILHM
+281 IKEKLTVYDIFHM
-294 TIQIENT
+294 TVQIENT
-301 GINIHHSE
+301 GINIH

>member
-1 MAIQKIVSSSFH
+1 MTVQEMVNGSFH
-13 HKNHFKIQK
+13 HRNHFKIQK

-73 AIYFETKKPTEKFTY
+73 AIYFEAKKPTEKFTY
-88 GFLRLEVIVAFL
+88 GFLRLEVVVAFL

-105 IFIATGMIYE
+105 MLIAVGMIYE
-115 SVIRFFHPREID
+115 SVIRFFNPREID

-180 SSIIIYFTDFVYI
+180 SSIIIYFTNFVYI
-193 DIIMSIII
+193 DIIMSVVI
-201 SVIVFIGGY
+201 SVIIFTGGY
-210 RIAKEAFF
+210 KISKEAFF

-224 PSEVSLE
+224 PSEIYLNT
-231 ILKNEIL
+231 LRNEL
-238 SIDGIENIHEL
+238 LNIDGIKNIHEL

-256 EEISLTAHI
+256 EEISFTAHI
-265 LLNNYE
+265 LLDNYE
-271 RYNNYRIVNE
+271 KHNNYRIINE
-281 IKEKLSAHNILHM
+281 IKEKLTVYDIFHM
-294 TIQIENT
+294 TVQIENT
-301 GINIHHSE
+301 GINIH

>member
-1 MAIQKIVSSSFH
+1 MTVQEMVGISFH
-13 HKNHFKIQK
+13 HRNHFKIQK

-73 AIYFETKKPTEKFTY
+73 AIYFEAKKPTEKFTY
-88 GFLRLEVIVAFL
+88 GFLRLEVVVAFL

-105 IFIATGMIYE
+105 MLIAVGMIYE
-115 SVIRFFHPREID
+115 SVIRFFNPREID

-180 SSIIIYFTDFVYI
+180 SSIIIYFTNFVYI
-193 DIIMSIII
+193 DIIMSVVI
-201 SVIVFIGGY
+201 SVIIFIGGY
-210 RIAKEAFF
+210 KISKEAFF

-224 PSEVSLE
+224 PSEIYLNT
-231 ILKNEIL
+231 LRNEL
-238 SIDGIENIHEL
+238 LNIDGIKNIHEL

-256 EEISLTAHI
+256 EEISFTAHI
-265 LLNNYE
+265 LLDNYE
-271 RYNNYRIVNE
+271 KHNNYRIINE
-281 IKEKLSAHNILHM
+281 IKQKLALYDIFHM
-294 TIQIENT
+294 TVQIENT
-301 GINIHHSE
+301 GINVH